1 MSEVALLS
9 SKKALDYWTQA
20 ANPSA
25 VRRWKRSMVWRRGLW
40 KTTVLSAAF
49 LKRCLDVGGSI
60 FALIAFS
67 PVLLLLA
74 ILIKLEDRGPIFY
87 KQQRYGLHGRTF
99 YCWKIRSMVTNADA
113 LMKEL
118 LAQNKHGSDSVCF
131 KMKEDP
137 RITRT
142 GKWIRKLS
150 LDEVPQFW
158 SVLIGDMSL
167 VGPRPHVWAEV
178 SSYNAFQLRR
188 LTAKP
193 GITCLWQIGGRSDIP
208 FEGQVRLDLK
218 YIHSQSVWEDIKILF
233 LTVPAVILGRGA
245 Y

>member
-1 MSEVALLS
+1 MTDVALS
-9 SKKALDYWTQA
+9 SDQKAIDYWTKA

-25 VRRWKRSMVWRRGLW
+25 VRRWKRSMKWRRALW

-49 LKRCLDVGGSI
+49 LKRGLDVGGSI
-60 FALIAFS
+60 FALILFS
-67 PVLLLLA
+67 PVILLLA

-87 KQQRYGLHGRTF
+87 KQLRYGLHGRTF
-99 YCWKIRSMVTNADA
+99 YCWKIRSMVTNADE

-118 LAQNKHGSDSVCF
+118 RKDNKHGDSISF
-131 KMKEDP
+131 KMENDP

-158 SVLIGDMSL
+158 SVIKGDMAL

-178 SSYNAFQLRR
+178 SKYNAFQLRR

>member
-99 YCWKIRSMVTNADA
+99 YC
-113 LMKEL
+113 
-118 LAQNKHGSDSVCF
+118 
-131 KMKEDP
+131 
-137 RITRT
+137 
-142 GKWIRKLS
+142 
-150 LDEVPQFW
+150 
-158 SVLIGDMSL
+158 
-167 VGPRPHVWAEV
+167 
-178 SSYNAFQLRR
+178 
-188 LTAKP
+188 
-193 GITCLWQIGGRSDIP
+193 
-208 FEGQVRLDLK
+208 
-218 YIHSQSVWEDIKILF
+218 
-233 LTVPAVILGRGA
+233 
-245 Y
+245 